1 MRLLKVDMY
10 AKTAWLFKQY
20 ASARLITV
28 AHPLSA
34 FRIVC
39 CFLRVCLL
47 CTRFER
53 LTLAL
58 FTVRCPGPP
67 CVCILRQRV
76 NILDDDFIRI
86 KKHEHKKSSLWLNW
100 KIVYNCCLRCFTI
113 LSTQYKDLCWTSI
126 KFSPRV
132 SLTLYWCRLLMVH
145 LNQFTKSQIQ

>member
-34 FRIVC
+34 FRILC
-39 CFLRVCLL
+39 CFLRVCLS

-86 KKHEHKKSSLWLNW
+86 KNMNIKRAACGLIEKSCITAVCDVLNYYLHNT
-100 KIVYNCCLRCFTI
+100 KIGAELR
-113 LSTQYKDLCWTSI
+113 
-126 KFSPRV
+126 
-132 SLTLYWCRLLMVH
+132 
-145 LNQFTKSQIQ
+145 LNSAPG